1 MDVNE
6 FIRKL
11 FERASAAGFGACE
24 ADYASSEE
32 FSVAVKNGEIV
43 DYNVSA
49 GAGLGFRA
57 LSKGRMGYASTQ
69 VLDDDALELLIAG
82 AAENAAL
89 IENDDEEFIFA
100 GSGSYPEMN
109 VYNDAIDRITAAE
122 KIDMARRLEKACVSI
137 DPRVT
142 QCEAVEV
149 MSGSGA
155 RRLVNSRGLDVSFRE
170 NYMGVYAGVLAQENG
185 EVTSGSAF
193 RMARDPKDLDI
204 QAEAEKAVKEAVDG
218 LNADKADSGEY
229 KVILRNDVAGSILR
243 TFASVFSADAA
254 QKGMSLLRG
263 REGEMIGSAAL
274 TIVDDPLNPASP
286 GATPFDGQGVA
297 ARRLEIVSGGRLN
310 TLLHNLKTAK
320 KQGVETTGSASKPS
334 YASPV
339 GVAAHS
345 MHIVPSDLTPEA
357 LLAQAGDGVLITDVQ
372 GLHSGANQISGD
384 FSLGARGFLIEGGQI
399 TRPVSQITVAGN
411 FFELM
416 KNVTA
421 VANNLSFTFS
431 SVASPDLLIGKL
443 SIAGK

>member
-6 FIRKL
+6 FIKKL
-11 FERASAAGFGACE
+11 FERAKAAGFEACE
-24 ADYASSEE
+24 ADYADNEE
-32 FSVAVKNGEIV
+32 FSVGVKNGEIV

-49 GAGLGFRA
+49 GMGLGFRA
-57 LSKGRMGYASTQ
+57 LSNGKMGYASTQ
-69 VLDDDALELLIAG
+69 VLDEDALDLLIAG

-89 IENDDEEFIFA
+89 IENEDEEFIFA
-100 GSGSYPEMN
+100 GSERYPEMD
-109 VYNDAIDRITAAE
+109 VYNDAIDQITAAE
-122 KIDMARRLEKACVSI
+122 KINMARRLEKACVSI

-142 QCEAVEV
+142 QCEEVEI

-155 RRLVNSRGLDVSFRE
+155 RRLVNSRGLDVSYRE
-170 NYMGVYAGVLAQENG
+170 NYIGLYAGVLAQGEG
-185 EVTSGSAF
+185 EVTSGSAI
-193 RMARDPKDLDI
+193 RLARDPKELDI
-204 QAEAEKAVKEAVDG
+204 EAEAAKAVKEAVDG
-218 LNADKADSGEY
+218 LKADKAVSGEY
-229 KVILRNDVAGSILR
+229 KVILRGDVAGSILR

-254 QKGMSLLRG
+254 QKGMSLLKG
-263 REGEMIGSAAL
+263 REGEMIGSEAL

-286 GATPFDGQGVA
+286 GATPFDGEGVA
-297 ARRLEIVSGGRLN
+297 ARRLEIVSAGKLN

-320 KQGVETTGSASKPS
+320 KQGVQTTGSASKPS

-339 GVAAHS
+339 GVSAHS
-345 MHIVPSDLTPEA
+345 MHIVPSDISPEK
-357 LLAQAGDGVLITDVQ
+357 LLEMAGDGVLITYVQ

-384 FSLGARGFLIEGGQI
+384 FSLGARGFLIEGGKI

-421 VANNLSFTFS
+421 VANNLEFTFS

-443 SIAGK
+443 AVAGK

>member
-1 MDVNE
+1 MEVNE
-6 FIRKL
+6 FIKKL
-11 FERASAAGFGACE
+11 FERAAEAGFEASE

-32 FSVAVKNGEIV
+32 FSVEVKDGGIV
-43 DYNVSA
+43 DYSVSA
-49 GAGLGFRA
+49 GLGLGFRA
-57 LSKGRMGYASTQ
+57 LVKGRMGYASTQ
-69 VLDDDALELLIAG
+69 VLDEDALELLISG

-89 IENDDEEFIFA
+89 IENDDEEFIFP
-100 GSGSYPEMN
+100 GSASYPEMN
-109 VYNDAIDRITAAE
+109 VYNGEIDKITAAE

-149 MSGSGA
+149 MSVSSQ

-170 NYMGVYAGVLAQENG
+170 NYIILYAGVLAQG
-185 EVTSGSAF
+185 EGETTSGSAI
-193 RMARDPKDLDI
+193 RLTRDPRELDI
-204 QAEAEKAVKEAVDG
+204 EAEAAKAVKEAVDG
-218 LNADKADSGEY
+218 LNAGKPASGEY

-254 QKGMSLLRG
+254 QKGMSLLKG
-263 REGEMIGSAAL
+263 REGEVIGSEAL

-286 GATPFDGQGVA
+286 GATPFDGEGVA
-297 ARRLEIVSGGRLN
+297 ARRLAIVSAGKLN

-339 GVAAHS
+339 GVSAHS
-345 MHIVPSDLTPEA
+345 MHIVPSDITPDR
-357 LLAQAGDGVLITDVQ
+357 LLAMCGDGVFITEVQ

-384 FSLGARGFLIEGGQI
+384 FSLGARGFLIEGGRI
-399 TRPVSQITVAGN
+399 TKPVSQITVAGN

-421 VANNLSFTFS
+421 VADNLEFTFS
-431 SVASPDLLIGKL
+431 SVASPDLLIGRL
-443 SIAGK
+443 SVAGK